1 MGMHSE
7 QNRRQLPPPFPTK
20 KKRGRVNLY
29 KLFISFHPRKH
40 SYNYGKDN
48 WAITLWLRLSWLQ
61 GMHHFVDIHSSFFF
75 LLHKQQHNRNRA
87 THIYF
92 LRGGG
97 GWWWLYN
104 LTFPGCIRDKLTHT
118 K

>member
-92 LRGGG
+92 LSGGG
-97 GWWWLYN
+97 GRG
-104 LTFPGCIRDKLTHT
+104 GCTILHFQVVYETS
-118 K
+118 